1 MLDAALI
8 CLATAVYFES
18 RGEPFVGQS
27 AVAHVVLNRVDDT
40 RFPDDICSV
49 VKQGPTYSWKP
60 EFPIRNMCQ
69 FSYYCDGKSDM
80 PTEEDAWQSAV
91 LAAFGAMTE
100 RTYDPTDGATHYHA
114 DYVNPEW
121 AAVKY
126 KTVRIND
133 NIFYKWEGNR

>member
-1 MLDAALI
+1 MLDAALV
-8 CLATAVYFES
+8 CLATAVYFEA

-27 AVAHVVLNRVDDT
+27 AVAHVVLNRVMDT

-49 VKQGPTYSWKP
+49 VKQGPTYA
-60 EFPIRNMCQ
+60 CQ
-69 FSYYCDGKSDM
+69 FSYYCDGKSDQ
-80 PTEEDAWQSAV
+80 PTDEQAWQTAV
-91 LAAFGAMTE
+91 LAAYGSMTG

-121 AAVKY
+121 ADVKY

-133 NIFYKWEGNR
+133 HIFYRWEGNR